1 MDRLIDAK
9 ELSRRLN
16 WSKNKL
22 TAMEKGCKDPTLTE
36 LTEVSRLLK
45 IPIGVILSECGA

>member
-1 MDRLIDAK
+1 VHEILGRRLSEFKMDRLIDAK

-22 TAMEKGCKDPTLTE
+22 TAMEKGCKDPD
-36 LTEVSRLLK
+36 RW
-45 IPIGVILSECGA
+45 